1 MEIDDLLSAMTPDVY
16 ERLVTAVELGKWAD
30 GVPLTESQKN
40 SSLQLVM
47 LWQSRHNADPAHM
60 TVGTDGEISL
70 KSKQELKALFTDTH
84 LATLKPQD

>member
-1 MEIDDLLSAMTPDVY
+1 
-16 ERLVTAVELGKWAD
+16 
-30 GVPLTESQKN
+30 
-40 SSLQLVM
+40 
-47 LWQSRHNADPAHM
+47 M